1 MTSTTTGKVD
11 GQGWSHSTRQHRFQ
25 GKMMGSVW
33 KVMSMKGYICPS
45 EIPGLGLD
53 IEI

>member
-11 GQGWSHSTRQHRFQ
+11 GQGWSHSTRQSAFQ
-25 GKMMGSVW
+25 GKMMCSVW
-33 KVMSMKGYICPS
+33 EVMSMEGYIYPS
-45 EIPGLGLD
+45 EIPRLSLD